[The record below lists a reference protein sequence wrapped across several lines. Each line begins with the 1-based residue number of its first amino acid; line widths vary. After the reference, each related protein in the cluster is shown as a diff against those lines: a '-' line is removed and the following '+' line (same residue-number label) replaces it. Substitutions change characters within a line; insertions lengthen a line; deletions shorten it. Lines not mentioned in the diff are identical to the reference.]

1 MFGWALT
8 FLIIAFVA
16 ADFGFGNIAGT
27 AESLAKVTFVVAL
40 ALFALPLIVNMV
52 VGRRPPA

>member
-8 FLIIAFVA
+8 FLIIAFIA
-16 ADFGFGNIAGT
+16 ADLGFGAIAGT
-27 AESLAKVTFVVAL
+27 AGSLAKLIFMVAL

-52 VGRRPPA
+52 VGRRPPV